1 MQRFNNSVVM
11 FGGSMKT
18 ALAIILLT
26 GLWLTGDTFAGEIK
40 VDACTG
46 CHGLDGRSRDPD
58 VPNLAGQK
66 QRYLA
71 KALRDFRI
79 GNRSQLMM
87 NFVAKEMSDE
97 DIEDYAAYYAN
108 FQ

>member
-1 MQRFNNSVVM
+1 MKIVVM
-11 FGGSMKT
+11 TIMLISLLGFG
-18 ALAIILLT
+18 
-26 GLWLTGDTFAGEIK
+26 DVFAGKPK

-71 KALRDFRI
+71 KALRDFRM
-79 GNRSQLMM
+79 GNRQQLMM

-97 DIEDYAAYYAN
+97 DIEDYAAYYAG

>member
-1 MQRFNNSVVM
+1 MKRVV
-11 FGGSMKT
+11 T
-18 ALAIILLT
+18 IILLISLLAV
-26 GLWLTGDTFAGEIK
+26 GETFAGKPK

-71 KALRDFRI
+71 KALRDFRM
-79 GNRSQLMM
+79 GNRQQLMM

-97 DIEDYAAYYAN
+97 DIEDYAAYYAG

>member
-1 MQRFNNSVVM
+1 MKIVLTTILFVSL
-11 FGGSMKT
+11 FGF
-18 ALAIILLT
+18 
-26 GLWLTGDTFAGEIK
+26 GDAFAAEQK

-58 VPNLAGQK
+58 IPNLAGQK

-79 GNRSQLMM
+79 GNRQQLMM
-87 NFVAKEMSDE
+87 NFVARDMSDE
-97 DIEDYAAYYAN
+97 DIENYATYYAN

>member
-1 MQRFNNSVVM
+1 MKMRPGKLAVGVRM
-11 FGGSMKT
+11 KIGSTMV
-18 ALAIILLT
+18 LLVS
-26 GLWLTGDTFAGEIK
+26 LLCMSDVFAGK
-40 VDACTG
+40 LNVDACTG

-58 VPNLAGQK
+58 IPNIAGQK

-71 KALRDFRI
+71 KALRDFRM
-79 GNRSQLMM
+79 GHRQQLMM

-97 DIEDYAAYYAN
+97 DIENYAAYYAN

>member
-1 MQRFNNSVVM
+1 
-11 FGGSMKT
+11 MKIFLT
-18 ALAIILLT
+18 TILLISLLAF
-26 GLWLTGDTFAGEIK
+26 GEVFAVEIK

-58 VPNLAGQK
+58 TPNLAGQK

-71 KALRDFRI
+71 KALRDFRM
-79 GNRSQLMM
+79 GNRQQLMM

-97 DIEDYAAYYAN
+97 DIENYATYYAN